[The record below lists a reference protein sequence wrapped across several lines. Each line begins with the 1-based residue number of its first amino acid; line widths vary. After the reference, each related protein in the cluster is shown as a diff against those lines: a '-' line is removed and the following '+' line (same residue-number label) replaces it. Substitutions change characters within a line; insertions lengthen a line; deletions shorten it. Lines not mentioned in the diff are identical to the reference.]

1 MINIVIGVMTE
12 IADFYTLISNKINR
26 FHESKDFPQLEQ
38 FNITKEE
45 LNDYL
50 LDKQAI
56 LDREGS
62 KRSQY
67 TIMGLLIALP
77 LIVLSAFP
85 QKSLP
90 WGDYTYLAGV
100 LVGMLLVGL
109 VKVVTKCLVNQQLR
123 RIADV
128 RIEKYLETVQN
139 YNTN

>member
-12 IADFYTLISNKINR
+12 TVDFYTLISNKINR
-26 FHESKDFPQLEQ
+26 FHESEDFPQLEQ
-38 FNITKEE
+38 FSITKEE

-90 WGDYTYLAGV
+90 WGDYTYLAGI
-100 LVGMLLVGL
+100 LAGLLLVGI
-109 VKVVTKCLVNQQLR
+109 VKLATKYLIRRQLKH
-123 RIADV
+123 ITDE
-128 RIEKYLETVQN
+128 RIEKYLEAVQN

>member
-12 IADFYTLISNKINR
+12 TADFYTLISNKINR
-26 FHESKDFPQLEQ
+26 FHESEDFPQLEQ
-38 FNITKEE
+38 FSITKEE

-90 WGDYTYLAGV
+90 WGDYTYLAGI
-100 LVGMLLVGL
+100 LAGLLLVGI
-109 VKVVTKCLVNQQLR
+109 VKLATKYLIRRQLKH
-123 RIADV
+123 ITDE
-128 RIEKYLETVQN
+128 RIEKYLEAVQN

>member
-1 MINIVIGVMTE
+1 MTE
-12 IADFYTLISNKINR
+12 TVDFYTLISNKINR
-26 FHESKDFPQLEQ
+26 FHESEDFPQLEQ
-38 FNITKEE
+38 FSITKEE

-90 WGDYTYLAGV
+90 WGDYIYLVGILAG
-100 LVGMLLVGL
+100 LLLVGI
-109 VKVVTKCLVNQQLR
+109 VKFATKCLIRRQLKH
-123 RIADV
+123 ISDE
-128 RIEKYLETVQN
+128 RIEKYLEAVQN

>member
-1 MINIVIGVMTE
+1 MINIVIDVMTE
-12 IADFYTLISNKINR
+12 TADFYTLISNKINR
-26 FHESKDFPQLEQ
+26 FHELEDFPKLEQ
-38 FNITKEE
+38 FGITKEE

-90 WGDYTYLAGV
+90 WGDYTYL
-100 LVGMLLVGL
+100 VGILTGLLLVGV
-109 VKVVTKCLVNQQLR
+109 VKLATKCLIRRQLKH
-123 RIADV
+123 IADE
-128 RIEKYLETVQN
+128 RIEKYLEAVQN